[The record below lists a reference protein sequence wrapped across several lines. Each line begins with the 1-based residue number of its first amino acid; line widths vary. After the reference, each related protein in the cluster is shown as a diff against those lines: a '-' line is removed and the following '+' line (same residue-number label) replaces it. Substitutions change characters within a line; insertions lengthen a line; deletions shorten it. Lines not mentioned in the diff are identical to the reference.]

1 VDEEASWRVIAEQR
15 LSLAELLAGLRPE
28 QWDVPSL
35 CEGWRVR
42 DVAAHV
48 AMTPSRLSLLLM
60 LREGV
65 RARGS
70 FDRLNHDLA
79 VRHAEQPTGELV
91 AELRRHAFSRVL
103 PAVTN
108 YRNIVFDILV
118 HGQDIAVPLGAERRM
133 PMEAARA
140 GAQRVWTMG
149 WPFWARRRLRG
160 VSLHAMDAGWSVGAG
175 PEIAGSIA
183 DLLMLLTGR
192 TTTALAKLSGPG
204 VTALQERVRATA

>member
-1 VDEEASWRVIAEQR
+1 MDEETSWRVIAEQR
-15 LSLAELLAGLRPE
+15 VGLAELLAKLGPE
-28 QWDVPSL
+28 QWDAPSL
-35 CEGWRVR
+35 CAGWQVR
-42 DVAAHV
+42 DVAAHLIL
-48 AMTPSRLSLLLM
+48 ASSRPSPLVM
-60 LREGV
+60 LQEGI

-79 VRHAEQPTGELV
+79 VRHASRPIAELV
-91 AELRRHAFSRVL
+91 AELRREAFSRTL

-118 HGQDIAVPLGAERRM
+118 HGQDIAVPLGIEHLM
-133 PMEAARA
+133 PSEAARA

-160 VSLHAMDAGWSVGAG
+160 VSLRAVNLTWTVGDG
-175 PEIAGSIA
+175 PEVNGNIA

-192 TTTALAKLSGPG
+192 TTTALARLSGPG
-204 VTALQERVRATA
+204 VEVLQERVGAIA